1 MTRTI
6 SLGLRAALWLVMS
19 LCIWGAFFYAWSDP
33 AFIGQSSRILFF
45 HVPMAWTSFVAYFA
59 AAVWSGR
66 YLWGGRQP
74 RHDRAAAAAVECGV
88 LFGVLATVT
97 GALWA
102 RIEWGA
108 FWNWDPRQTSIVVVL
123 LFYGAYLALRSAM
136 ADREIRARI
145 SSVYALIALVVTPF
159 FYFIVPRI
167 TDSLHPEP
175 VINAERKLDVDPRM
189 FQVLIASA
197 LTYTILF
204 FWIHNLRARTQ
215 ALADAREDDP
225 S

>member
-6 SLGLRAALWLVMS
+6 SLGLRGALWLWMS
-19 LCIWGAFFYAWSDP
+19 ACIWGAFFYAWSDP

-59 AAVWSGR
+59 AAVWSAG
-66 YLWGGRQP
+66 YLWGGRQA

-88 LFGVLATVT
+88 LFGVLATIT
-97 GALWA
+97 GSLWA

-136 ADREIRARI
+136 ADREVRARI

-167 TDSLHPEP
+167 TESLHPEP

-189 FQVLIASA
+189 FYVLIGSSLAYMA
-197 LTYTILF
+197 LF
-204 FWIHNLRARTQ
+204 FWIHNLRSRAQ
-215 ALADAREDDP
+215 ALADAQEDELP
-225 S
+225 